1 MMPLHYVRHKHCA
14 IRPCSDGLRTGA
26 ASERPAPTRCA
37 SAFVCLSLL
46 KKPNER
52 EREREREREGDCTD
66 TRADKRTN
74 LTAPER
80 LSRRSPAPVLAGPC
94 AAYLQRSEEIRCI
107 RRGAAVSA
115 SLL

>member
-52 EREREREREGDCTD
+52 ERERERERRRLHRHSRGQAHESDSAGTSVKAVPRPS
-66 TRADKRTN
+66 TSRALR
-74 LTAPER
+74 R
-80 LSRRSPAPVLAGPC
+80 LSSEVRRDPVH
-94 AAYLQRSEEIRCI
+94 
-107 RRGAAVSA
+107 
-115 SLL
+115 